1 LGIPGKK
8 FKQGILETIHFP
20 ASDSFFGMP
29 HSFLQF
35 VKVPSNTL
43 RI

>member
-1 LGIPGKK
+1 MGKK

-20 ASDSFFGMP
+20 ASDSFLGMP
-29 HSFLQF
+29 YSLLQF
-35 VKVPSNTL
+35 VKVTSNTS